1 MKKLLLIVSLLALS
15 LSACVKKE
23 DTNVT
28 RKETTQQGTVK
39 IVANQ
44 FEYKATD
51 NISVLVTEFSNDFGQ
66 ACVTVH
72 ANYIYDSSNADVHCG
87 KEKLPTENNKNE
99 VIKQIT
105 YEAGD
110 TPVQVTMIRTK
121 NNHFCTIIHA
131 NYLYD
136 SSTATISCQD

>member
-1 MKKLLLIVSLLALS
+1 MKKVLLIVSLLALS
-15 LSACVKKE
+15 LSACVRKE
-23 DTNVT
+23 DSNVT
-28 RKETTQQGTVK
+28 RQEVAKQGNVK

-51 NISVLVTEFSNDFGQ
+51 NISVLVTEFNNDFGQ

-72 ANYIYDSSNADVHCG
+72 ANFIYDSSNADVYCG
-87 KEKLPTENNKNE
+87 KEKLPTENKKNE
-99 VIKQIT
+99 IIKQLT
-105 YEAGD
+105 YEAGN

-121 NNHFCTIIHA
+121 NNHFCTVVHA

-136 SSTATISCQD
+136 SSTATISCD